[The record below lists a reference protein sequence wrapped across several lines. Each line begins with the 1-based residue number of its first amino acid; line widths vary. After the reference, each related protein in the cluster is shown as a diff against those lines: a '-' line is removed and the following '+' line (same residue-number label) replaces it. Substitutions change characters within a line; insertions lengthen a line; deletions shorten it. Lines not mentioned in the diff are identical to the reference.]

1 MNVDPGQ
8 DRGVLVGQNE
18 GREGRKQGARV
29 SAGLS
34 PPPGGGLRGSRGS
47 VSSNPWRQFQFSR
60 MTPGEN
66 QGNKVGTLK
75 HRKKDTKVN
84 NAGSARQEK
93 RRTGA
98 GLLGRPQAPGVWK
111 CRVIQGSR
119 RGGGPGPEVDKH

>member
-1 MNVDPGQ
+1 MGP
-8 DRGVLVGQNE
+8 
-18 GREGRKQGARV
+18 
-29 SAGLS
+29 
-34 PPPGGGLRGSRGS
+34 RGS

-119 RGGGPGPEVDKH
+119 RGEVQAQRWTNTEGAGEREGLRPGAQPVEGASGVKG